1 MYVVAV
7 YDVATKRTGKMLKL
21 CRQYLHWV
29 QNSVFE
35 GELTQ
40 VQLKA
45 LIQESKA
52 IMDESYDS
60 FIIFQSRQSNWME
73 KQIIGREKGSNDQ
86 FL

>member
-45 LIQESKA
+45 LIQESKV

-73 KQIIGREKGSNDQ
+73 KQIIGREKGSNNQ

>member
-45 LIQESKA
+45 LIQESKV
-52 IMDESYDS
+52 IMDKSYDS
-60 FIIFQSRQSNWME
+60 FIIFQSRQSSWME
-73 KQIIGREKGSNDQ
+73 KQIIGREKGSNNQ

>member
-7 YDVATKRTGKMLKL
+7 YDVASKRGGKMLKL

-45 LIQESKA
+45 LIQESKV

-60 FIIFQSRQSNWME
+60 FIIFQSNRSSWME

>member
-60 FIIFQSRQSNWME
+60 FIIFQSRQSSWME

>member
-45 LIQESKA
+45 LIQESKV

-60 FIIFQSRQSNWME
+60 FIIFQSRQSSWME
-73 KQIIGREKGSNDQ
+73 KQIIGREKGSNNQ

>member
-35 GELTQ
+35 GEITQ
-40 VQLKA
+40 VQLKS
-45 LIQESKA
+45 LIQESKK
-52 IMDESYDS
+52 IMDEGYDS
-60 FIIFQSRQSNWME
+60 FIIFQSRQSKWME
-73 KQIIGREKGSNDQ
+73 KQIIGQEKGSNDQ